1 MLIPKVVSEV
11 FLMNDLKL
19 HLCETIY
26 NAEMEQLSKEYI
38 KLVDSIIPCEGEL
51 DGNINTLYNQA
62 LLYQLKD
69 IAKKIPQMHDV
80 FEIFRKRIYFLEV
93 HGVKTPEAHPAI
105 EDATQEFLSAYSCYA
120 KCIALA
126 LCCDA
131 PIFEIKISEEVLE
144 KIEDPSFFECDTLIG
159 ALRAPRQFGVCLKR
173 KFYHIPAKYIEE
185 YAIPKYVAIYQ
196 SERLFGKEL
205 AGVKYYGE
213 VKKCVPLKRNRI
225 RELPSTSNEL
235 YYKFKV
241 KKWQRLENPISAKE
255 IGFVRLFTSFS
266 LLQNSSEIPELTL
279 LDKNDFLLYHLIKQA
294 NDELKNDFEK
304 AFVGF
309 EFLNFQIFVSADN
322 IYLCKDENVLEKYK
336 TSSFFYTPSLFL
348 EKIMGCMKKH
358 SS

>member
-19 HLCETIY
+19 HLCEAIY
-26 NAEMEQLSKEYI
+26 NFEMEQLSRAYI
-38 KLVDSIIPCEGEL
+38 KLVDTIGPCEGEL

-69 IAKKIPQMHDV
+69 IAKKIPQMTV
-80 FEIFRKRIYFLEV
+80 IFESFRKRIYFLEI
-93 HGVKTPEAHPAI
+93 HGVKTPDVHPVI
-105 EDATQEFLSAYSCYA
+105 EDATQNFLSAYSCYE

-131 PIFEIKISEEVLE
+131 PIFEIKLSCDVLE
-144 KIEDPSFFECDTLIG
+144 KIEEPSFFECDTLIG

-196 SERLFGKEL
+196 SENLFGKEL

-266 LLQNSSEIPELTL
+266 LLQNATEIPELTL
-279 LDKNDFLLYHLIKQA
+279 LDKNDFVLYYLLKQA
-294 NDELKNDFEK
+294 NNELKNDLRK

-309 EFLNFQIFVSADN
+309 EFSDFEIFVSTDN
-322 IYLCKDENVLEKYK
+322 IYLCKGENLLEKYK
-336 TSSFFYTPSLFL
+336 NSSFFYTPSLFL
-348 EKIMGCMKKH
+348 EKIMGSMKKH
-358 SS
+358 S